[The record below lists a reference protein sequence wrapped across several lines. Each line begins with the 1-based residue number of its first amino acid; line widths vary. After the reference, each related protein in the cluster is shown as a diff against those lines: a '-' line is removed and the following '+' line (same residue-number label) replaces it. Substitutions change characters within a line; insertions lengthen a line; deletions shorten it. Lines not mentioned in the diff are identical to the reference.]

1 MTNLIIAIDGPA
13 ASGKGTLARRV
24 ATALG
29 YGYMDT
35 GLLYRAV
42 GLATQK
48 GLTPEAAAQELAQN
62 FTPARLEDPHLRSDE
77 ASQAASHVA
86 AIPAVREALIDL
98 QRRFAHAPGPGFEG
112 AVLDGRDI
120 GTVICPEAPVKLF
133 ITAPVE
139 TRAERRLKELQSRG
153 IQATYEPVLRDM
165 RARDARDAGRETA
178 PMRPADDAL
187 VLDTQGL
194 DADAVFV
201 AAMKIISHKLGL
213 SKDSA

>member
-1 MTNLIIAIDGPA
+1 MIFTPLIAIDGPA

-24 ATALG
+24 AAALG

-42 GLATQK
+42 GLAAQK
-48 GLTPEAAAQELAQN
+48 DQTPEGAALALAQD
-62 FTPARLEDPHLRSDE
+62 FTPALLDNPYLRSDE
-77 ASQAASHVA
+77 AGQAASHVA
-86 AIPAVREALIDL
+86 AIPPVREALIDL
-98 QRRFAHAPGPGFEG
+98 QRRFASNPGQGFKG

-120 GTVICPEAPVKLF
+120 GTVICPQAPVKLF

-153 IQATYEPVLRDM
+153 IEATYEAVLRDM
-165 RARDARDAGRETA
+165 RARDARDAERETA

-187 VLDTQGL
+187 VMDTQGL
-194 DADAVFV
+194 DADAVFA
-201 AAMKIISHKLGL
+201 AAMKIISQKLGL
-213 SKDSA
+213 